1 MEEITQTWL
10 SRAKTAIS
18 SREITSLR
26 LESNRKRVK
35 NEARNKLLADGRMT
49 ERRRKA
55 KNVLPVSSAELKL
68 SQSKAFIL
76 HLASAVQRRAQVDRL
91 RAALPFASEIVDA
104 ADGANLSQQEIDR
117 VYARQLYRP
126 RYSFALTR
134 PEIGVFLS
142 HRAAWR
148 RIVDE
153 GLDYAAIFEDD
164 AEIDPAGFAEVCG
177 FMAESR
183 DDWSY
188 VLAPAPQTSIAGTVV
203 QQKNG
208 VALIRPGNPPLRAI
222 AQFVS
227 NDAARKLLAAT
238 EKFDRPIDTFLQMS
252 WVTGVE
258 LLALRP
264 SAVRDASQDIGGST
278 IKRKQ
283 LSFAQRVHHELA
295 RPLYRAQVR
304 AWHAFAKKTGK

>member
-1 MEEITQTWL
+1 
-10 SRAKTAIS
+10 
-18 SREITSLR
+18 
-26 LESNRKRVK
+26 
-35 NEARNKLLADGRMT
+35 
-49 ERRRKA
+49 
-55 KNVLPVSSAELKL
+55 L

-76 HLASAVQRRAQVDRL
+76 HLASAFQRRPQVDRL
-91 RAALPFASEIVDA
+91 RASLPFPSEIVDA
-104 ADGANLSQQEIDR
+104 VDGAQLSAEEIDE
-117 VYARQLYRP
+117 VYARQLHRP

-153 GLDYAAIFEDD
+153 GLDFAAIFEDD
-164 AEIDPAGFAEVCG
+164 AEIDAAGFAEVCA
-177 FMAESR
+177 FISETR
-183 DDWSY
+183 DDWRY
-188 VLAPAPQTSIAGTVV
+188 VLAPAPQTRIAGAVV
-203 QQKNG
+203 RRKNG

-227 NDAARKLLAAT
+227 NESARKLLAAT

-258 LLALRP
+258 LLSLSP

-283 LSFAQRVHHELA
+283 LSFAERIHHELA

-304 AWHAFAKKTGK
+304 AWHAFSKKSSD